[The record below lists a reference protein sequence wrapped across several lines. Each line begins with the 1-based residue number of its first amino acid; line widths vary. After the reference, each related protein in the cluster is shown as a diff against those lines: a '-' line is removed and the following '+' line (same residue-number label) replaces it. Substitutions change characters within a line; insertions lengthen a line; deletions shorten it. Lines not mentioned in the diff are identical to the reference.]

1 LFFLFKILGC
11 YINKMG
17 KVTACEP
24 VANAVILHCANRN
37 FKLDSAITDERLY
50 ISDAVEQA
58 PGMMKVTG
66 CSPSSQ
72 AVTLTHVV
80 SGDPA
85 KIGLNDA
92 IAQGLYISD
101 HCFKCGSGAQH
112 KGCIYCKTGG
122 KSRHPRSR
130 SRHPHSRRRRSR
142 HCVSTKRRRRN

>member
-1 LFFLFKILGC
+1 
-11 YINKMG
+11 MG

-37 FKLDSAITDERLY
+37 FKLDSAITEERLY

-58 PGMMKVTG
+58 PGMMKVTR

-72 AVTLTHVV
+72 AVTLTHEV
-80 SGDPA
+80 SGDHA

-92 IAQGLYISD
+92 IAQGHLYISD
-101 HCFKCGSGAQH
+101 HCLQCKNPRITGSLV
-112 KGCIYCKTGG
+112 GCAHCQTGG
-122 KSRHPRSR
+122 KSYRRR
-130 SRHPHSRRRRSR
+130 CRRRPHSRRRRSR